1 MSMYFRTG
9 DICSSHCQYICHQVN
24 CQGKMNS
31 GVAKAIR
38 EKWPIVYD
46 KYVDWQMSYEAWA
59 HTAATNEERINE
71 LLGIAMLGRTL
82 QVPVS
87 ENQTVINLA
96 AQLNYGYDK
105 KRYTS
110 YDAFW
115 MCLGEILKTVPK
127 ESSIAFPARIGC
139 VRGGANWDVILTMIE
154 AVLEPHYEI
163 YIYYLEGDSM

>member
-1 MSMYFRTG
+1 MIHEVKGSLFDTNC
-9 DICSSHCQYICHQVN
+9 DYICHQVN
-24 CQGKMNS
+24 CRGKMNS

-96 AQLNYGYDK
+96 AQLDYGYDK

-110 YDAFW
+110 YDAIWSCFNKIHQY
-115 MCLGEILKTVPK
+115 MPK
-127 ESSIAFPARIGC
+127 DKKIGFPARIGC
-139 VRGGANWDVILTMIE
+139 VRGGANWDIVKKMIE
-154 AVLEPHYEI
+154 VIFADREV
-163 YIYYLEGDSM
+163 YIYDLDI

>member
-1 MSMYFRTG
+1 
-9 DICSSHCQYICHQVN
+9 
-24 CQGKMNS
+24 MNS

-46 KYVDWQMSYEAWA
+46 KYVDWQMSYDAWA

-96 AQLNYGYDK
+96 AQLDYGYDK
-105 KRYTS
+105 KKYTS

-127 ESSIAFPARIGC
+127 VSSIAFPARIGC
-139 VRGGANWDVILTMIE
+139 VRGGANWDVILTMIDE
-154 AVLEPHYEI
+154 VLVPHYEI
-163 YIYYLEGDSM
+163 YIYNLEGDSI